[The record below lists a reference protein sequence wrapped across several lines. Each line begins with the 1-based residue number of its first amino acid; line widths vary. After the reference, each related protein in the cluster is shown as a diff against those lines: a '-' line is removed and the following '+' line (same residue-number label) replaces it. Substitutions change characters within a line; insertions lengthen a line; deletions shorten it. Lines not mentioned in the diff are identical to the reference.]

1 MEPVDVGILSLLPPI
16 IAISLALVTKEVI
29 SSLMLGILSG
39 GLIYAAASGG
49 GLVAMSSAAF
59 EIMSKT
65 VGTPDKFNIILFLA
79 LLGALVCVVN
89 KAGGS
94 QAYGQWATRKI
105 TSRRAAE
112 LATSIL
118 GILIFIDDYFNCLT
132 VGTVM
137 KPVTDKYRISRAK
150 LAYIIDTT
158 AAPVCI
164 IAPISS
170 WAAAVGSTLYE
181 TGAFPNEMSAFFA
194 TIPYNMMVTVLSLTD
209 LEFGPMAKVEY
220 LAETKGELGAIDQKA
235 AQQQQPVTAKGTVY
249 DLLIPIAALIV
260 FTILAML
267 YNGGYWSKGLSFQAA
282 IGNSNSSA
290 ALVLGGFW
298 ALLVAFFQF
307 VPRKLL
313 TFRQFMDSIGAGI
326 NTMVPAYIILTLAWT
341 IGTLCQNYLG
351 TGKFIGMLVQTSH
364 LPMELLPA
372 IVFLVAAGLSFSIG
386 TAWGTFGLFIP
397 IVVFICQS
405 ATPTIM
411 TVTLSATLAGSVF
424 GDHCSPISDTT
435 ILSSS
440 GAGCSHIQ
448 HVGTQIPYACVVAA
462 CCFVAYLAAGFSG
475 GSALL
480 TLVTGIG
487 LLLLSL
493 FLLHRRA
500 KMRLAK

>member
-194 TIPYNMMVTVLSLTD
+194 TIPYNMYAILSILMVTVLSLTD

-249 DLLIPIAALIV
+249 DLLIPIAGLFLRHGKGKFRYLISGAGMVLGMLVVYLLGTVWYMVLTQCTASYAIATCVAPFALLDLGKLVVALIV
-260 FTILAML
+260 GNLIRDRLIRARL
-267 YNGGYWSKGLSFQAA
+267 
-282 IGNSNSSA
+282 IGS
-290 ALVLGGFW
+290 
-298 ALLVAFFQF
+298 
-307 VPRKLL
+307 
-313 TFRQFMDSIGAGI
+313 
-326 NTMVPAYIILTLAWT
+326 
-341 IGTLCQNYLG
+341 
-351 TGKFIGMLVQTSH
+351 
-364 LPMELLPA
+364 
-372 IVFLVAAGLSFSIG
+372 
-386 TAWGTFGLFIP
+386 
-397 IVVFICQS
+397 
-405 ATPTIM
+405 
-411 TVTLSATLAGSVF
+411 
-424 GDHCSPISDTT
+424 
-435 ILSSS
+435 
-440 GAGCSHIQ
+440 
-448 HVGTQIPYACVVAA
+448 
-462 CCFVAYLAAGFSG
+462 
-475 GSALL
+475 
-480 TLVTGIG
+480 
-487 LLLLSL
+487 
-493 FLLHRRA
+493 
-500 KMRLAK
+500 